1 MNTLI
6 TVVTLVGEAWA
17 LASGGA
23 RRELQAGDRLL
34 ASETLIVE
42 PGAQVDVDFGDNQVI
57 SFVGEQSM
65 PVEDFS
71 ELVAQVSVPQSPQS
85 PQPIESLT
93 AEAGTAARSEP
104 TADVPVTLQGSK
116 FIQLVRIAEIIE
128 SDGLS
133 PLAVARIEE
142 TLRPLDMGYPAY
154 PRDIDDWREHRGGD
168 EHGEGLRARRPGVDV
183 ELQGAGEDGIYN
195 AAEIGSDGTVSA
207 LVTLDDQVR
216 AGDKLVVTDGDDNVL
231 LERMVTE
238 QDLLDGV
245 VVEVPVAVGQTDVV
259 VKATVSV
266 DNGNSASSDDNKP
279 IDNLAP
285 EPLVSEREDADT
297 DVIDLELDS
306 YFSDSSPIS
315 YEVQGLPPGLSFD
328 PQSGRITGTLDNSAS
343 QGGDGSDGRYTV
355 TIVATDSAG
364 NATTHELAWTVTNPA
379 PTAADDTNSIAE
391 DGPAT
396 AGNVITG
403 EGADNGSA
411 AADSDPDGDDLL
423 VVGVEAGASGS
434 DPVGN
439 VGTTVTGQYGELV
452 LNADGSYSYVLDND
466 NPLVNALKDGD
477 TLTEVF
483 TYRISD
489 GEGGEDTATLTIT
502 INGNTDG
509 APGVSVS
516 DLNGAEVGDN
526 SIAEDATTPVTGTFT
541 VTAPDGLKQI
551 SVGGITV
558 TAEQLDNLGTTPVNI
573 TGSEGQLT
581 LTGFNETTGE
591 VTYRYQQSG
600 TAKDHN
606 AGDDSVTDSFPII
619 VTDNADES
627 TAPSD
632 LVILITDT
640 APVANAD
647 TNSVDED
654 SGTPATGNVISDTGS
669 GEDDIG
675 ADTTTVTG
683 VASGTASGELTGAVG
698 GNVVGS
704 YGTLVLG
711 SDGEY
716 SYVLDDSNADVN
728 ALKDGDSLTDTFS
741 YTIKDADGDWSTTT
755 LTITINGNTDG
766 APGVSVSDLNGA
778 EVGDNSIAE
787 DATTPVT
794 GTFTVTAPDGL
805 KQISV
810 GGITVTAEQLDNLG
824 TTPVNITGS
833 EGQLTLTGFNETTG
847 EVTYR
852 YQQSG
857 TAKDHNAGD
866 DSVTDSFPIIVTD
879 NADESTA
886 PSDLVILITDTAP
899 VANADTNS
907 VDEDS
912 GTPATGNVISDT
924 GSGEDD
930 IGADTTTVTGVT
942 TGTASGELT
951 GAVGGNVVGS
961 YGTLVLGS
969 DGEYS
974 YVLDDTNAD
983 VNALKDGDSLTD
995 SFSYTIKDADG
1006 DWSTTTLTIT
1016 INGNTDG
1023 APGVSVNDLNGAE
1036 VGDNSIAEDATTP
1049 VTGTFTVTAPDGLKQ
1064 ISVGGITVTAEQL
1077 DNLGTTPVNIT
1088 GSEGQLTLTGFNET
1102 TGEVTYRYQQSGTA
1116 KDHNAGD
1123 DSVTDSFPIIVTDN
1137 ADESTAPSDLVIL
1150 ITDTAPVANA
1160 DTNSVDEDS
1169 GTPATGNVI
1178 SDTGSGEDD
1187 IGADTTTVTG
1197 VASGTASGELT
1208 GAVGGNVVGSYGTLV
1223 LGSDGEYSYVL
1234 DDSNADV
1241 NALKDGDSLTDTF
1254 SYTIKDADGDWSTT
1268 TLTITINGNTDGA
1281 PGVSVND
1288 LNGAEV
1294 GDNSIAEDATT
1305 PVTGTFTVT
1314 APDGLK
1320 QISVGGITVTA
1331 EQLDNLGT
1339 TPVNITGSEGQL
1351 TLTGFNET
1359 TGEVTYRYQQS
1370 GTAKDHN
1377 AGDDSVT
1384 DSFPIIVT
1392 DNADESTAPSD
1403 LVILITDTAP
1413 VANADTNS
1421 VDEDSGT
1428 PATGN
1433 VISDTGSGEDDI
1445 GADTTTVTG
1454 VASGTA
1460 SGELTGAVGGN
1471 VVGSYGTLVLGSDG
1485 EYSYVLDDSNADVN
1499 ALKDGDSLTDTFS
1512 YTIKD
1517 ADGDWSTTTL
1527 TITINGNTDGAPL
1540 LTPNDGNGSGT
1551 GIEAAGDATVYES
1564 GLTTDGPGMQ
1574 SATVAGSI
1582 QLNTA
1587 DGLASVTL
1595 GDGANAVT
1603 LTLAQLQSL
1612 GTTPQ
1617 QITTPYGTLTLTG
1630 LSATDSV
1637 GGVPTAAELQYSYT
1651 LDRPYDNEQAGED
1664 DNAIDAIAAVVTDAG
1679 GASHT
1684 DQLQINIVDDA
1695 PSVGTAENASV
1706 TEAGLA
1712 GGSREGEGGAPT
1724 SVSGDLDVRVGA
1736 DNTAGSGV
1744 ADVTFAANQSTL
1756 EALRLSAG
1764 YDGSGDPVMLQY
1776 VISADGHTLTA
1787 FSGDGRSAGDQVFVV
1802 SINDS
1807 SSSDASYT
1815 FTLNRP
1821 LNHGGA
1827 TSLNL
1832 PFAYDVVDGDG
1843 DNDNGDFV
1851 ITVEDDAPV
1860 TSKSITVGEDSL
1872 AGNAANTFNTS
1883 ADANPENTTVYDVNG
1898 VPLTATTNGDGSVS
1912 YSYPAGTDVA
1922 DKHFFGTVTVN
1933 SNGSITFVPEPN
1945 YSNHDGADS
1954 FRYETVNGSDIASV
1968 TVTVNVT
1975 PVADAPQLSTDAATV
1990 TTSEDVAV
1998 ALGLNAPAVV
2008 DSGDQ
2013 NGAGVAGD
2021 NPELLGVITLS
2032 GIPAGAVLLDASNGD
2047 ASLYESTGDAIT
2059 IVISDGTHISGITG
2073 NTLTLTQQQFEAL
2086 KVLPPED
2093 AHENF
2098 TAEMRV
2104 TSYEVDNTGTPIPG
2118 VAGAESSTSVVVDV
2132 AAVTDPVSLSFTDNT
2147 DTRSLS
2153 INEDGTYDLAAELK
2167 VEYPDNDGNSLPDV
2181 DGSEERWFEIA
2192 GLPEGSTVTTADGV
2206 IVVTAAN
2213 PVVTV
2218 PASGLS
2224 TSAAGLPKMGITPPA
2239 DYSGA
2244 AVAVTV
2250 TLKSQD
2256 RDDDSAGVA
2265 PVVEQDSVTLNLQV
2279 DPVADAPDVEGVTTP
2294 EDTAVNFLANV
2305 SPGDTDGSEEL
2316 TGITIKDIP
2325 DGWVIEDHE
2334 GNPLTPSGGQL
2345 VIDPADVLSGDYK
2358 SYTIKAPDHSSLD
2371 TTLTLDISVRDN
2383 SNDGAVGPAN
2393 QTFTDIQLEVQVTPV
2408 AETVDTDSN
2417 DAGGNDVTLTPGHDY
2432 VTPGAEDTWFSLG
2445 QEPGFNLADNWSNE
2459 DSVSEKMF
2467 ALLTPELV
2475 VGDGSNT
2482 DAIGSSFRYSTDG
2495 GTTWVTQVYGGDP
2508 IEVPVEYLNTL
2519 QFKAAPDFSGSFSID
2534 VQAVTR
2540 DYDEDDL
2547 AGRNVDELSP
2557 AELAALSYNEA
2568 VSGNAVLTNVFIAPV
2583 ADTAT
2588 TTVSAHVRGLEDE
2601 AMPLS
2606 IRPSSSDPSE
2616 TFNVTISAIPDGTTL
2631 VYDGITLTQDA
2642 TGLPAGFSIVSTG
2655 DGSWS
2660 VVIDDFDPA
2669 KGGAMTITAPPNS
2682 NEPFTLTV
2690 DTVSVDTLTI
2700 PGDPNSPY
2708 VSESSAYQLD
2718 ILVSPKGV
2726 ADSAELTIVDP
2737 ADQSFQEADV
2747 DANGGVPLNQLVT
2760 GASLTDSDGSE
2771 VLSFKVSNLPAGFTL
2786 IGGTLIGD
2794 GVWSLTEAQLQT
2806 AVLVTPPNFNG
2817 TASFDLY
2824 AVTTENDG
2832 DSLTDPHVV
2841 SVRVEPSPEASI
2853 NLTAS
2858 IDEDVSTALSF
2869 GIQHQNGDTDE
2880 QLDAVWLSVLDV
2892 DGATDFTLTYGSGG
2906 VSLAQAVSDGLPGI
2920 TLEDGWYKLSGDA
2933 LNSIH
2938 AQGRENWSGSAE
2950 IDVRYLITDPAA
2962 DGTVSDVQSAT
2973 DGSYSITVN
2982 PITDQPVLTVTSG
2995 ADSSLAAPANV
3006 VVELN
3011 IANQGGDYDGSE
3023 QLNRILLD
3031 NVPDGV
3037 IVENGE
3043 YLGNGQWML
3052 VPETAFNSQLTPSVT
3067 LRVQAR
3073 AGGLDDHQ
3081 ITVTVITEDAN
3092 NGQQLSDSTSV
3103 SLSTTFA
3110 EGEPAQPAEILQWEQ
3125 SAFEPTEDTAFSLGE
3140 GINASIEDGVTDNG
3154 FTVTLTD
3161 LPAGTTVSG
3170 MRLTVIDGQ
3179 EVWTASGVGGDAEL
3193 QTLLDNIVVTP
3204 PADWNKHDGD
3214 FVYDAKLTTYVPSG
3228 GRAEAAI
3235 TMQQSVIPVTDDAD
3249 VLISAPAVAEGNDVE
3264 ISIDLSNP
3272 ADDPN
3277 WTLIDGNIYLTLDEP
3292 TAMQGGVLQ
3301 DSSGNPLTLTS
3312 VTGVSGVPDGSY
3324 YVIDVA
3330 AGGNSVDLRY
3340 TPVDQHVSG
3349 SINLSVISRGQEL
3362 DSSVVKTTTTTA
3374 TATVEPVNSGYDF
3387 SVADTT
3393 GAENTF
3399 GQVTANKSN
3408 VIQLNVTDGGLV
3420 DADGSEAVGTILL
3433 SGLPNGFLVYVG
3445 DSAADATLASLGSN
3459 AGSAGDGTN
3468 TWLLGEGEL
3477 PAFIGILPPAHW
3489 SGTLE
3494 QLRLIVN
3501 SQESSLSEITATE
3514 QGFSLTVEAVAEGL
3528 ALTPTPSF
3536 GNEGEIIQLNLNAEM
3551 RDIEQVDATD
3561 ASIETINLQFK
3572 GMGEHAA
3579 FYLDGVLISGTESVS
3594 YADGVYTLEGL
3605 TQDEVS
3611 RLGFVQ
3617 SVDALG
3623 EVQVRAQTVESE
3635 NGDTSAWT
3643 HEESAAWAE
3652 ITTNITPQYG
3662 TAGDDQLL
3670 WTGSLINGRGGDD
3683 TIQLRFDESV
3693 TGSELSGSARNIEAI
3708 DLTGNGENS
3717 IASLSAEDVFDM
3729 TDARNT
3735 LRIDGDGAGVDSV
3748 ELNTSSGWTLD
3759 AGASVAGYDVYTATV
3774 SSQTVVL
3781 EVAQGVLVE

>member
-17 LASGGA
+17 LTSGGA
-23 RRELQAGDRLL
+23 RRKLQAGDRLL
-34 ASETLIVE
+34 ASETLIVA
-42 PGAQVDVDFGDNQVI
+42 PGAQVDVDLGDNQVI
-57 SFVGEQSM
+57 SFVGEQSI

-85 PQPIESLT
+85 AQPIESLT
-93 AEAGTAARSEP
+93 TETGTVARSEP
-104 TADVPVTLQGSK
+104 TADVPVTSQGSK
-116 FIQLVRIAEIIE
+116 FIQLVRIDEIVE

-133 PLAVARIEE
+133 PLVVARIEE
-142 TLRPLDMGYPAY
+142 TLRPLDMGYPAF

-168 EHGEGLRARRPGVDV
+168 EHGEGLPARRPGVDV

-216 AGDKLVVTDGDDNVL
+216 AGDKLVVTDGDGNVL
-231 LERMVTE
+231 LERVVTE
-238 QDLLDGV
+238 QDLRDGI
-245 VVEVPVAVGQTDVV
+245 VVEVPVTVGQTDVV
-259 VKATVSV
+259 VRATVSV
-266 DNGNSASSDDNKP
+266 DNGNSASSEDKKPVDNV
-279 IDNLAP
+279 AP
-285 EPLVSEREDADT
+285 EPLVSAREDADS
-297 DVIDLELDS
+297 DVIDLDLDS
-306 YFSDSSPIS
+306 YFSDSAPIS

-379 PTAADDTNSIAE
+379 PIAADDTNSIAE
-391 DGPAT
+391 DRPAT

-403 EGADNGSA
+403 EGADNGLA
-411 AADSDPDGDDLL
+411 AADYDPDGDDLL

-439 VGTTVTGQYGELV
+439 VGATVTGQYGELV
-452 LNADGSYSYVLDND
+452 LNADGSYSYVLDNE

-489 GEGGEDTATLTIT
+489 GEGGEDTTTLTIT

-509 APGVSVS
+509 APGVSVD
-516 DLNGAEVGDN
+516 DLNGAEVGNN
-526 SIAEDATTPVTGTFT
+526 SIAEDATTAVTGTFT

-551 SVGGITV
+551 SVGDITV
-558 TAEQLDNLGTTPVNI
+558 TAEQLAALSSTPVVI
-573 TGSEGQLT
+573 DGSEGQLT
-581 LTGFNETTGE
+581 LTGFDETTGE
-591 VTYRYQQSG
+591 VTYSYQQTG
-600 TAKDHN
+600 TAKDHS
-606 AGDDSVTDSFPII
+606 AGDDSVTDRFPII

-647 TNSVDED
+647 VNSVDED
-654 SGTPATGNVISDTGS
+654 SGTPATGNVISDSGS
-669 GEDDIG
+669 GKDDLG
-675 ADTTTVTG
+675 ADATTVTG
-683 VASGTASGELTGAVG
+683 VATGTVTTELNGS
-698 GNVVGS
+698 VGS
-704 YGTLVLG
+704 
-711 SDGEY
+711 
-716 SYVLDDSNADVN
+716 
-728 ALKDGDSLTDTFS
+728 
-741 YTIKDADGDWSTTT
+741 
-755 LTITINGNTDG
+755 
-766 APGVSVSDLNGA
+766 
-778 EVGDNSIAE
+778 
-787 DATTPVT
+787 
-794 GTFTVTAPDGL
+794 
-805 KQISV
+805 
-810 GGITVTAEQLDNLG
+810 
-824 TTPVNITGS
+824 
-833 EGQLTLTGFNETTG
+833 
-847 EVTYR
+847 
-852 YQQSG
+852 
-857 TAKDHNAGD
+857 
-866 DSVTDSFPIIVTD
+866 
-879 NADESTA
+879 
-886 PSDLVILITDTAP
+886 
-899 VANADTNS
+899 
-907 VDEDS
+907 
-912 GTPATGNVISDT
+912 
-924 GSGEDD
+924 
-930 IGADTTTVTGVT
+930 
-942 TGTASGELT
+942 
-951 GAVGGNVVGS
+951 NVVGS

-983 VNALKDGDSLTD
+983 VNALKDG
-995 SFSYTIKDADG
+995 
-1006 DWSTTTLTIT
+1006 
-1016 INGNTDG
+1016 
-1023 APGVSVNDLNGAE
+1023 
-1036 VGDNSIAEDATTP
+1036 
-1049 VTGTFTVTAPDGLKQ
+1049 
-1064 ISVGGITVTAEQL
+1064 
-1077 DNLGTTPVNIT
+1077 
-1088 GSEGQLTLTGFNET
+1088 ET
-1102 TGEVTYRYQQSGTA
+1102 
-1116 KDHNAGD
+1116 
-1123 DSVTDSFPIIVTDN
+1123 
-1137 ADESTAPSDLVIL
+1137 
-1150 ITDTAPVANA
+1150 
-1160 DTNSVDEDS
+1160 
-1169 GTPATGNVI
+1169 
-1178 SDTGSGEDD
+1178 
-1187 IGADTTTVTG
+1187 
-1197 VASGTASGELT
+1197 
-1208 GAVGGNVVGSYGTLV
+1208 
-1223 LGSDGEYSYVL
+1223 
-1234 DDSNADV
+1234 
-1241 NALKDGDSLTDTF
+1241 LTDTF

-1268 TLTITINGNTDGA
+1268 TLTITING
-1281 PGVSVND
+1281 S
-1288 LNGAEV
+1288 
-1294 GDNSIAEDATT
+1294 
-1305 PVTGTFTVT
+1305 
-1314 APDGLK
+1314 
-1320 QISVGGITVTA
+1320 
-1331 EQLDNLGT
+1331 
-1339 TPVNITGSEGQL
+1339 
-1351 TLTGFNET
+1351 
-1359 TGEVTYRYQQS
+1359 
-1370 GTAKDHN
+1370 
-1377 AGDDSVT
+1377 
-1384 DSFPIIVT
+1384 
-1392 DNADESTAPSD
+1392 
-1403 LVILITDTAP
+1403 
-1413 VANADTNS
+1413 
-1421 VDEDSGT
+1421 
-1428 PATGN
+1428 
-1433 VISDTGSGEDDI
+1433 
-1445 GADTTTVTG
+1445 
-1454 VASGTA
+1454 
-1460 SGELTGAVGGN
+1460 
-1471 VVGSYGTLVLGSDG
+1471 
-1485 EYSYVLDDSNADVN
+1485 
-1499 ALKDGDSLTDTFS
+1499 
-1512 YTIKD
+1512 
-1517 ADGDWSTTTL
+1517 
-1527 TITINGNTDGAPL
+1527 TDGAPL
-1540 LTPNDGNGSGT
+1540 LTPKDGNGSGT

-1564 GLTTDGPGMQ
+1564 GLTTDGPEMQ

-1582 QLNTA
+1582 ELNTA

-1603 LTLAQLQSL
+1603 LTLAQLQNL

-1651 LDRPYDNEQAGED
+1651 LNRPYDNEQAGED
-1664 DNAIDAIAAVVTDAG
+1664 DNAIDAITAVVTDAG

-1684 DQLQINIVDDA
+1684 DQLQINIVDDT

-1706 TEAGLA
+1706 TEAGLP

-1744 ADVTFAANQSTL
+1744 ADVTFAANQSPL
-1756 EALRLSAG
+1756 EALGLSSG
-1764 YDGSGDPVMLQY
+1764 YDGSGNPVMLQY
-1776 VISADGHTLTA
+1776 VISDDGHTLTA
-1787 FSGDGRSAGDQVFVV
+1787 FSGDGRGAGDQVFVV

-1821 LNHGGA
+1821 LNHGSA

-1832 PFAYDVVDGDG
+1832 PFAYGVVDGDG
-1843 DNDNGDFV
+1843 DNDNGHFV

-1860 TSKSITVGEDSL
+1860 TSKSITVDEDSL
-1872 AGNAANTFNTS
+1872 ADNAANTFNTS
-1883 ADANPENTTVYDVNG
+1883 ADANSENTTVYDVNG

-1922 DKHFFGTVTVN
+1922 DKRFFGTVTVN
-1933 SNGSITFVPEPN
+1933 PNGSITFVPESN
-1945 YSNHDGADS
+1945 YSNHGGADS
-1954 FRYETVNGSDIASV
+1954 FRYETVNGSDITSV

-1975 PVADAPQLSTDAATV
+1975 PVADAPQLSTDTATV
-1990 TTSEDVAV
+1990 TTNEDVAV
-1998 ALGLNAPAVV
+1998 ALGLNAPSVV

-2032 GIPAGAVLLDASNGD
+2032 GIPEGAVLLDARNGD
-2047 ASLYESTGDAIT
+2047 APLYESTGDAIT

-2098 TAEMRV
+2098 TVEMRV
-2104 TSYEVDNTGTPIPG
+2104 TSYEVDDTGTPIPG

-2132 AAVTDPVSLSFTDNT
+2132 EAVTDPVSLSFDDGTN
-2147 DTRSLS
+2147 TRSLS
-2153 INEDGTYDLAAELK
+2153 INEDSTYDLAAALK
-2167 VEYPDNDGNSLPDV
+2167 VEYPNNDGNNLPDV

-2192 GLPEGSTVTTADGV
+2192 GLPEGSTVTTAAGV

-2218 PASGLS
+2218 PAAGLS
-2224 TSAAGLPKMGITPPA
+2224 TSATELPRMDITPPA

-2256 RDDDSAGVA
+2256 RDADSAGAA
-2265 PVVEQDSVTLNLQV
+2265 PMVEQDSVTLNLQV

-2325 DGWVIEDHE
+2325 SGWVIKDHE
-2334 GNPLTPSGGQL
+2334 GNTLTPSGGQL
-2345 VIDPADVLSGDYK
+2345 VIDPADVVSGDYK

-2393 QTFTDIQLEVQVTPV
+2393 QTFTGIQLEVQVTPV
-2408 AETVDTDSN
+2408 AETADTDSN
-2417 DAGGNDVTLTPGHDY
+2417 GAGGNDVTLTPGHDY
-2432 VTPGAEDTWFSLG
+2432 ATPGAEDTWFSLG

-2459 DSVSEKMF
+2459 DTSEKTF
-2467 ALLTPELV
+2467 ALLTPGLIA
-2475 VGDGSNT
+2475 GDGSNT

-2519 QFKAAPDFSGSFSID
+2519 QFKAAPDFSGSFSIA

-2568 VSGNAVLTNVFIAPV
+2568 ISGNAMLTNILIAPV

-2588 TTVSAHVRGLEDE
+2588 TTVTANVRGLEAG

-2631 VYDGITLTQDA
+2631 VYDGITLTKDA
-2642 TGLPAGFSIVSTG
+2642 TGLPAGFSIVSAG
-2655 DGSWS
+2655 DGTWS
-2660 VVIDDFDPA
+2660 VAIDDFDPA

-2708 VSESSAYQLD
+2708 VSQSSAYRLD

-2726 ADSAELTIVDP
+2726 ADPAELTIVDP
-2737 ADQSFQEADV
+2737 ADQNFQEADV

-2786 IGGTLIGD
+2786 SGGTLIGD
-2794 GVWSLTEAQLQT
+2794 GVWSLTQAQLQT

-2832 DSLTDPHVV
+2832 NSLTDPHVV

-2853 NLTAS
+2853 NLTAT

-2869 GIQHQNGDTDE
+2869 AIQHQNGDTDE
-2880 QLDAVWLSVLDV
+2880 QLDAVWLDAADV
-2892 DGATDFTLTYGSGG
+2892 DGATDFQLTYGAGG
-2906 VSLAQAVSDGLPGI
+2906 VDLAQAVDDGMPGI
-2920 TLEDGWYKLSGDA
+2920 TLEDGWYKLSGTA
-2933 LNSIH
+2933 LESIF
-2938 AQGRENWSGSAE
+2938 AQGRENWSGSV
-2950 IDVRYLITDPAA
+2950 DVGVRYLVTDPAA
-2962 DGTVSDVQSAT
+2962 DSTVADTQSAT
-2973 DGSYSITVN
+2973 DDTYRITIN

-3052 VPETAFNSQLTPSVT
+3052 VPETAFNSQLAPSVT
-3067 LRVQAR
+3067 LKVQSR
-3073 AGGLDDHQ
+3073 AGGLDDHR

-3103 SLSTTFA
+3103 SLTTTFA
-3110 EGEPAQPAEILQWEQ
+3110 EGAPAQPAEILQWEQ

-3179 EVWTASGVGGDAEL
+3179 EVWTASGFGGDAEL

-3249 VLISAPAVAEGNDVE
+3249 VLIAAPAVAEGNDIE
-3264 ISIDLSNP
+3264 ISIKLTNP

-3277 WTLIDGNIYLTLDEP
+3277 WTLIDGEIYLTLDEP
-3292 TAMQGGVLQ
+3292 TAMQGGVLK

-3312 VTGVSGVPDGSY
+3312 VSGVSGVPDGSY

-3330 AGGNSVDLRY
+3330 ASGNSVDLRY
-3340 TPVDQHVSG
+3340 TPKDQHVSG

-3362 DSSVVKTTTTTA
+3362 DSSVVKTTTSTA
-3374 TATVEPVNSGYDF
+3374 TATVEPVNSGYAF
-3387 SVADTT
+3387 SVADTI

-3420 DADGSEAVGTILL
+3420 DADGSEEVGTILL

-3445 DSAADATLASLGSN
+3445 DSAADATLGSN
-3459 AGSAGDGTN
+3459 SGGAGDGTN
-3468 TWLLGEGEL
+3468 TWLLGVGEL

-3501 SQESSLSEITATE
+3501 TQESNLSEITATE

-3528 ALTPTPSF
+3528 ELTPTPSF
-3536 GNEGEIIQLNLNAEM
+3536 GNEGDIIQLNLNAAI

-3561 ASIETINLQFK
+3561 ESTETINLQFK
-3572 GMGEHAA
+3572 GLGEHAA
-3579 FYLDGVLISGTESVS
+3579 FYLDGVLISGTTTVS
-3594 YADGVYTLEGL
+3594 DENGVYTLEGL
-3605 TQDEVS
+3605 TPDEVS

-3623 EVQVRAQTVESE
+3623 EVQVRAQTVESG
-3635 NGDTSAWT
+3635 NGDASAWT
-3643 HEESAAWAE
+3643 HEESDAWAE
-3652 ITTNITPQYG
+3652 ITMNITPQYG

-3670 WTGSLINGRGGDD
+3670 WTGSLINGRGGYD

-3693 TGSELSGSARNIEAI
+3693 TGSELRGLARNIEAI

-3729 TDARNT
+3729 TDGRNT
-3735 LRIDGDGAGVDSV
+3735 LRIDGDGVDSV
-3748 ELNTSSGWTLD
+3748 ELTASSSWTLD